1 MRAKITKVFVTF
13 LLGLVHIGAIGILLY
28 AFWPI
33 ARWYMAFRPIWGVD
47 FFLTAAITNML
58 REHMV
63 LPYAF
68 WNYAGFAGW
77 PQFRYPSLLAYI
89 DAIVSKFND
98 LLISTQ
104 FLMMGFSSLFIIGC
118 YFLFY
123 VVSRNFVVALSLAV
137 FAGLSGGVYQ
147 TLTWAGSLPSYAA
160 QAAFPWVLGF
170 LVCYLRTNKIRYLL
184 SAGLVAGIS
193 VWLHP
198 LVFIIYML
206 PAVTILIFTNFEKGP
221 AFFSKIK
228 QFSVFILIAAIISLP
243 QIYPTISANKKS
255 AVQVN
260 YGKEALSTTSSPTQ
274 TEIDI
279 ANFNKNQV
287 QRAITD
293 NHMGVFALTAALGAL
308 LLVSIL
314 ISRRIKGVV
323 EVLPFVLL
331 SAYFTIYIWIFGQG
345 ISIFHGGWY
354 RLFWS
359 VPVWMGTLGSICW
372 FVSYKSIIGIVKT
385 NFMRT
390 VYLIGS
396 SMLIFGLFAFYIW
409 YLPPKITINS
419 IKYRSQVS
427 SAHPDV
433 LNLKI
438 SDTDTEALKLKLVPS
453 WMNGDDTNWRIYDAD
468 QTVNIWWSSL
478 FKMPLARGYIDPPV
492 DNSYRG
498 FIFLLDSALS
508 EEQGVPQLVQAFKFP
523 QETAISNALFLI
535 DWNAVRYFEGGHT
548 GAAFKPVPEYLKQ
561 LVVKRDEVLEF
572 NSDRYTKRPVTLHYS
587 EFKDEVTSPILSS
600 TNASTIGIFATDNGF
615 ETIVRAISERDNL
628 NSQVLIPINLGE
640 YVDGYSDLDVWNFD
654 ALYLY
659 DYDYKNQERA
669 FKLIRNFLESGKKV
683 YVETGTEVKETSGVL
698 PDDIFPV
705 RKVVREGQGKEWNL
719 EGSPSDSFSKGVDV
733 NKFTPPVFDGADW
746 SISYAEEDDVKR
758 GANVILRNQGKV
770 IMASMN
776 VGGGVL
782 IWGGF
787 NQAYH
792 LLREHNQEEAKLF
805 VNTLSSL
812 VDLNK
817 KPGGTY
823 ETNFKNANERII
835 KTSGARAILFKEQAY
850 DGWRAKLVNND
861 GGKGGRLKI
870 YKTGPAYPG
879 FMYIPLPNTKNS
891 EVILTF
897 GGSLLDKV
905 MIMVS
910 IGLVILIFEEVVFRG
925 YLLGRFRRM
934 IWHQSKRRVGR
945 WWQKEEE

>member
-1 MRAKITKVFVTF
+1 MIIKKISFVFSNFVFHCLAISLLFYTF
-13 LLGLVHIGAIGILLY
+13 L
-28 AFWPI
+28 PI
-33 ARWYMAFRPIWGVD
+33 AKWYVDYRPIWGVD
-47 FFLTAAITNML
+47 FFLTVAITNML
-58 REHMV
+58 RGHFV

-89 DAIVSKFND
+89 NAIVSKFND
-98 LLISTQ
+98 LIISTQ
-104 FLMMGFSSLFIIGC
+104 ILMMGFSFLFILGC

-147 TLTWAGSLPSYAA
+147 TLTWAGSLPSYAS
-160 QAAFPWVLGF
+160 QTAFPWVLGF

-198 LVFIIYML
+198 LVFIIYIL
-206 PAVTILIFTNFEKGP
+206 PAITILIFTNFENGL

-255 AVQVN
+255 AVQLN

-287 QRAITD
+287 KRAITD
-293 NHMGVFALTAALGAL
+293 NHMGVFALAAALGAL
-308 LLVSIL
+308 LLVSIV

-323 EVLPFVLL
+323 EVLPYVLL
-331 SAYFTIYIWIFGQG
+331 SGYFTFYIWIFGQG

-359 VPVWMGTLGSICW
+359 VPVWMGALGSICW
-372 FVSYKSIIGIVKT
+372 FVSYKSVTGVLKT
-385 NFMRT
+385 NYMRT
-390 VYLIGS
+390 GYLIGS

-409 YLPPKITINS
+409 VLPPKITISS
-419 IKYRSQVS
+419 IIYRSQVS

-438 SDTDTEALKLKLVPS
+438 SDTDTKALKSKLVPS
-453 WMNGDDTNWRIYDAD
+453 WMNGDDTNWRFYDAD
-468 QTVNIWWSSL
+468 QTVNIWWSSI

-492 DNSYRG
+492 DNSNRG
-498 FIFLLDSALS
+498 FIFLLDSGLS

-523 QETAISNALFLI
+523 QETAISNTLFLI
-535 DWNAVRYFEGGHT
+535 DWSAVRYFEGGHT

-561 LVVKRDEVLEF
+561 LIVKRDEVLEF
-572 NSDRYTKRPVTLHYS
+572 NSDRYTKRSVTLHYS

-615 ETIVRAISERDNL
+615 ETIVRAIAERNNL
-628 NSQVLIPINLGE
+628 NSQVLIPIKLGE
-640 YVDGYSDLDVWNFD
+640 YADGYSDSDLKNFD

-659 DYDYKNQERA
+659 DYDYKNQGKA
-669 FKLIRNFLESGKKV
+669 FRLVRNFLESGKKV
-683 YVETGTEVKETSGVL
+683 FVETGTEVKETTGVL

-705 RKVVREGQGKEWNL
+705 KKVIRKGQGKEWNL
-719 EGSPSDSFSKGVDV
+719 ESAVSDSFLRGVDV
-733 NKFTPPVFDGADW
+733 KKFTPPDFDGADW
-746 SISYAEEDDVKR
+746 SISFADESDLKD
-758 GANVILRNQGKV
+758 GAAAILKNQGKV
-770 IMASMN
+770 IMASMKF
-776 VGGGVL
+776 GRGEL

-792 LLREHNQEEAKLF
+792 LLREHNGEEAKLF

-850 DGWRAKLVNND
+850 DGWRAKLVKND
-861 GGKGGRLKI
+861 GGKGGKLKI
-870 YKTGPAYPG
+870 YKAGPAFPG
-879 FMYIPLPNTKNS
+879 FMYIALPNDANS
-891 EVILTF
+891 EVKLTF
-897 GGSLLDKV
+897 SGSGADK
-905 MIMVS
+905 
-910 IGLVILIFEEVVFRG
+910 ILIIISIIVVVFLFEEVFFG
-925 YLLGRFRRM
+925 GITLGRVRKSGWRIFSR
-934 IWHQSKRRVGR
+934 KVGS
-945 WWQKEEE
+945 WWQKEDE